1 MKIYIAQKIYK
12 NTILLYSLKKPHQ
25 NTIIFTSTKTKSS
38 IYKIM
43 LYSSKKKK
51 KIVKVIVCYIRQKY

>member
-1 MKIYIAQKIYK
+1 MKIYIAQKTYK

-25 NTIIFTSTKTKSS
+25 NTIIFISTKTKSS

-43 LYSSKKKK
+43 LYSSKKNKK
-51 KIVKVIVCYIRQKY
+51 S

>member
-1 MKIYIAQKIYK
+1 MKIYIAQKTYK

-51 KIVKVIVCYIRQKY
+51 KS

>member
-25 NTIIFTSTKTKSS
+25 NTIIFISTKTKSS

-43 LYSSKKKK
+43 LYSSKKNKK
-51 KIVKVIVCYIRQKY
+51 S